1 MRYLT
6 RAQNELTRITMSNDE
21 CGECSEDKN
30 PLMDKAHDEA
40 FAPVVK
46 KPHTE
51 EDGVSVY
58 SVNKM
63 LKQRMYAQTHE
74 CMMASG
80 VIVFI
85 CGGCILSYL
94 YCQQCLLGI
103 LVFSACMCPWIPYFN
118 VPLWVSIIML
128 VSLGWHF
135 TVGRLTLTWQ

>member
-1 MRYLT
+1 
-6 RAQNELTRITMSNDE
+6 MSDDE
-21 CGECSEDKN
+21 CECREDKN
-30 PLMDKAHDEA
+30 PLMDKAQDEA

-46 KPHTE
+46 KPQAE
-51 EDGVSVY
+51 EDDVSFY

-63 LKQRMYAQTHE
+63 KRRMYAQTYE
-74 CMMASG
+74 CMTAAG
-80 VIVFI
+80 VIFFI
-85 CGGCILSYL
+85 CGGCILSYM

-103 LVFSACMCPWIPYFN
+103 LIFSACMCPWIPYFN